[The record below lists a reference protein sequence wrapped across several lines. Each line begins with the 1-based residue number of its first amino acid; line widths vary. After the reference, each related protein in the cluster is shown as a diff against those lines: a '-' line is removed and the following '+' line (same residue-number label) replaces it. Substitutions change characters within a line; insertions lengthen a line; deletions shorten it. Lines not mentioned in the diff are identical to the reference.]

1 MVTVQRVVWVMVIVV
16 RVSVV
21 KVRDQFTVTVE
32 LDTCWRCAVLGAV
45 CS

>member
-1 MVTVQRVVWVMVIVV
+1 MVTVQRVVWVMVVVV

-32 LDTCWRCAVLGAV
+32 LDTC
-45 CS
+45 